1 MTSYKGHELM
11 FSYGMNTNRALMNLR
26 CQNATVLGVARLP
39 GHQLNFRYHCDITR
53 TANKNHEVHGLLW
66 QLSKDDLAIIDMVE
80 GYPEY
85 YIREP
90 VYVVYDLGR
99 FPKTV
104 FTCWTYIM
112 NNREGLEFPDE
123 RYYELVK
130 QGYEENNLPINQLHD
145 AIDRCSL
152 YMEPNYGQ

>member
-1 MTSYKGHELM
+1 M

-26 CQNATVLGVARLP
+26 CQNASVLGAGFLP
-39 GHQLNFRYHCDITR
+39 GFQLDFRYHCDVKLTS
-53 TANKNHEVHGLLW
+53 NKKHEVHGLIW
-66 QLSKDDLAIIDMVE
+66 QLSKDDLEIIDMVE

-85 YIREP
+85 YTRER
-90 VYVVYDLGR
+90 VHVVCER
-99 FPKTV
+99 KRAPRTI
-104 FTCWTYIM
+104 FTCWTYKM
-112 NNREGLEFPDE
+112 NNQEGLEFPDE

-152 YMEPNYGQ
+152 YMEPNYGK